1 MGLIQSWLG
10 YRNEFPRKLRL
21 GVCRYFKELLTQ
33 KTALDNTAILN
44 DLSPAF
50 RHGACRY
57 IQHEVHHN
65 PLFSDIPARALAYL
79 VPIKQLRSVAAKE
92 HIGDVGNP
100 GTSVYV
106 VANGIVSLREDCDMA
121 DIRVLC
127 AGDSFGQEAL
137 LGKERQYQYPLV
149 AKEKVTLKVVHM
161 LEGRAAKAK
170 KYKMMRNSAMLP
182 SAHGVPMNKRHSRSK
197 SPHLPRNSKHFLHIL
212 ANWRRI
218 SRPLV
223 TRSQLCILT
232 WHHNPLT

>member
-33 KTALDNTAILN
+33 KTAMDNTAILN

-50 RHGACRY
+50 RHGGCRY
-57 IQHEVHHN
+57 IQHEVRHN

-161 LEGRAAKAK
+161 LEGRSAKAK
-170 KYKMMRNSAMLP
+170 KYKTDEKLSYAPFSTWCANVQETL
-182 SAHGVPMNKRHSRSK
+182 KKQITK
-197 SPHLPRNSKHFLHIL
+197 STKEIE
-212 ANWRRI
+212 
-218 SRPLV
+218 
-223 TRSQLCILT
+223 TRSAYLGKLETDITTLGDEIAT
-232 WHHNPLT
+232 LHTDLAP